1 MRRPVLLLIFG
12 LFWGCGPPAP
22 PHGGAGLVGERA
34 PAFRLPDLSG
44 HETSLDEYRGKIV
57 LLDFWAS
64 WCGPC
69 RISMPIIEKLRRE
82 YPDDLVLLA
91 VNLQESEGT
100 VRRYVERYNL
110 RARVLLDSDGQ
121 VSSSYGVDSIPT
133 QVLVDRHGTV
143 RHVQVGVSPGLGDEM
158 CRRIEELKKS

>member
-1 MRRPVLLLIFG
+1 MRRPLLLLIFG
-12 LFWGCGPPAP
+12 LFWGCG
-22 PHGGAGLVGERA
+22 LLGERA
-34 PAFRLPDLSG
+34 PAFRLRDLSG
-44 HETSLDEYRGKIV
+44 HETSLDEFRGKIV

-91 VNLQESEGT
+91 INLRESEGT

-121 VSSSYGVDSIPT
+121 VSSSYGVESIPT
-133 QVLVDRHGTV
+133 QVLVDRRGRV
-143 RHVQVGVSPGLGDEM
+143 RHVQVGVSPALGDEM
-158 CRRIEELKKS
+158 SRRIEELKKS